1 MTHSDRIPRCDA
13 YYGPAQN
20 KVKTDLLKDTGNKL
34 TAYHNM
40 CTYGTRP
47 IFCLVYMYVHMYVH
61 IYIYTCILLTCAVVG
76 VQVRVRVL
84 WCACAG
90 GSNE

>member
-40 CTYGTRP
+40 CTYGARP
-47 IFCLVYMYVHMYVH
+47 IFCLVYMYVHIYVH
-61 IYIYTCILLTCAVVG
+61 IYIHIYC
-76 VQVRVRVL
+76 
-84 WCACAG
+84 
-90 GSNE
+90 